1 MHDPRLNRLAEILTC
16 HSTKIEEGEFVLIEG
31 FDIPAEMV
39 VVLIRAVRKA
49 GGIPLVEL
57 KQNQIQREL
66 LCRADEE
73 GVKLMGRYEAY
84 RMERVQAYIG
94 VRGRLR
100 NDPSI
105 SLLPHQL
112 GKGVRVE
119 FDSASIQ
126 LMEFLLLSELH
137 ESTQPPSQLEYQSP
151 Q

>member
-94 VRGRLR
+94 VRGSHNITELSDVPTKAMLLYQKHWLTPVHFDIRVPK
-100 NDPSI
+100 PSGLYCVGPP
-105 SLLPHQL
+105 LLWHSKP
-112 GKGVRVE
+112 K
-119 FDSASIQ
+119 
-126 LMEFLLLSELH
+126 
-137 ESTQPPSQLEYQSP
+137 
-151 Q
+151 